1 MRYTKKII
9 YSYVI
14 KILAHIIKFVIQL
27 ACPNS
32 SENRIENNQTV
43 IIYLK

>member
-1 MRYTKKII
+1 MRYTRTFI

-32 SENRIENNQTV
+32 LENREEKQAV